1 MAPFLSDPRPLTARG
16 GEASWLDGGRGEVI
30 RSPNS
35 AVRALKIPSFPPA
48 SEQDNSHSAATW
60 VYATSS
66 PSLPPLLIPHA
77 HTPFFQ
83 RAPSQG
89 YARRMA
95 NAPHRV
101 ALVQRGHPGTSCP
114 PHAAPHTNWP
124 SQKRLCAAA
133 WRRDARGLRSPEG
146 PSQDPPCSPGQEEA
160 CVGGGGHK
168 APLPCSSPATRL
180 LLAGS
185 SSEQNKEAPACT
197 RVVHGSAARSQAI
210 EVTGK
215 PVLPQPPQGG
225 CLVSASSSKPGQ
237 ATASGSPPV
246 LATGSRQDQPYHP
259 CTLRGGDPGSQDKL
273 PPHHLLPR
281 P

>member
-101 ALVQRGHPGTSCP
+101 ALAQRGHPGTSCP
-114 PHAAPHTNWP
+114 PPRCPTY
-124 SQKRLCAAA
+124 K
-133 WRRDARGLRSPEG
+133 
-146 PSQDPPCSPGQEEA
+146 
-160 CVGGGGHK
+160 
-168 APLPCSSPATRL
+168 
-180 LLAGS
+180 LALT
-185 SSEQNKEAPACT
+185 EAPSCRSVET
-197 RVVHGSAARSQAI
+197 RCSGA
-210 EVTGK
+210 EVTGGTLTG
-215 PVLPQPPQGG
+215 PPLFSGTGGGVRRGGGPQG
-225 CLVSASSSKPGQ
+225 SAPTQ
-237 ATASGSPPV
+237 LTRHPPASGRELV
-246 LATGSRQDQPYHP
+246 RAE
-259 CTLRGGDPGSQDKL
+259 
-273 PPHHLLPR
+273 
-281 P
+281 